1 MHMERFGMKLRT
13 LRENQG
19 LSTRKLGIVLGV
31 SHTHVIKLERGLT
44 HPNIAMLV
52 KIADF
57 FQVRN
62 LDLLVRDELELE
74 E

>member
-1 MHMERFGMKLRT
+1 MKLRT

-62 LDLLVRDELELE
+62 LD
-74 E
+74 